1 VLETERYRISGLLQ
15 LPRDGYRSR
24 LTDFLNAAERD
35 FIALTD
41 VDVEPLTGNY
51 PPQHRDF
58 IAVARRH
65 IVLAAPADPSAAE
78 DGAHRPW
85 VVVGPDGVAARGG
98 GGPGRGCGPGWW

>member
-1 VLETERYRISGLLQ
+1 MLETERYRISGLMR

-41 VDVEPLTGNY
+41 VDIEPLNGNG

-65 IVLAAPADPSAAE
+65 IVLATPA
-78 DGAHRPW
+78 GATT
-85 VVVGPDGVAARGG
+85 GEE
-98 GGPGRGCGPGWW
+98 